1 MWSTV
6 CNLDLSKRPTDV
18 SLLWAETL
26 LKAPIHIFVELK
38 RAKNVVRKC
47 PIFAIL
53 QQYWLIQSKYL
64 STKQQKCK
72 HILLVY
78 LSGTE
83 NQKSLFTILTDS
95 CIHHSQVA
103 NYVRCHPVL
112 DKWYD
117 MIQDCQWS
125 ESYFGTK
132 SCLSYD
138 NCKKSSDKLIFQ
150 KYFKKCQVWN
160 DFILESFLKG

>member
-38 RAKNVVRKC
+38 RAKNAVRKC

-95 CIHHSQVA
+95 CIHASFSCCKLCQMSSSSWQMWHDTRLSMEWK
-103 NYVRCHPVL
+103 L
-112 DKWYD
+112 LWY
-117 MIQDCQWS
+117 
-125 ESYFGTK
+125 
-132 SCLSYD
+132 
-138 NCKKSSDKLIFQ
+138 KKL
-150 KYFKKCQVWN
+150 
-160 DFILESFLKG
+160 SFLW